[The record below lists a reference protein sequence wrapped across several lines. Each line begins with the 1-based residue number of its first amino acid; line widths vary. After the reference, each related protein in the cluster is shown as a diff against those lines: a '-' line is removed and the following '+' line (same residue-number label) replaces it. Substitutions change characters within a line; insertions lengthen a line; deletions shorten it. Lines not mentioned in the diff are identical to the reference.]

1 MTYELLAAAAARADD
16 LGPVVQLTITVEL
29 RREKPT
35 VTAPAAAEPAVAS
48 WVAHPAPWLV
58 PLPHQPIQ
66 LRAS

>member
-1 MTYELLAAAAARADD
+1 MTARPHLAAALAEYVARAR
-16 LGPVVQLTITVEL
+16 G
-29 RREKPT
+29 EKPT

-58 PLPHQPIQ
+58 PFPHQPIQ